1 MKIQNKSNEMPSA
14 SYTSIPTAQ
23 EEPNIDE
30 HNSTVDDIEVVVSSD
45 EEIQILETD
54 HLASVGKQLQL
65 IIHL

>member
-1 MKIQNKSNEMPSA
+1 MKIQNKSNEMPSE

-23 EEPNIDE
+23 EDLNIDE
-30 HNSTVDDIEVVVSSD
+30 HNSTIDIEVVVSSD